1 MCKNTGIRLS
11 VLELSKGAVLYV
23 SFHSWPL
30 NKVRFQRLGEGY
42 KSPLFY
48 EHGAGKFPFLKM
60 SPEKKIHIHIQF
72 HARSIVQIENLE
84 EVLVQGAGV
93 CYWLVLNVRK
103 LRARREVGSKSYKRS
118 RLLPWW
124 KSRVSK
130 GKVFQ
135 TRNFHFRQNIPSF
148 VPGFP
153 LGPFPFHP
161 FSVLK
166 HLKLFLIN
174 TKERWSRSS
183 PPF

>member
-93 CYWLVLNVRK
+93 CYWLVLMSECQ
-103 LRARREVGSKSYKRS
+103 EVKGMAGGRVQVLQEKP
-118 RLLPWW
+118 LA
-124 KSRVSK
+124 SRVEI
-130 GKVFQ
+130 Q
-135 TRNFHFRQNIPSF
+135 SF
-148 VPGFP
+148 KRKSLSDEEFP
-153 LGPFPFHP
+153 L
-161 FSVLK
+161 
-166 HLKLFLIN
+166 
-174 TKERWSRSS
+174 
-183 PPF
+183 